1 MRCEELMKRDVV
13 SVSPDDTVE
22 VAARHMRDENVGFIP
37 VCDADRKVMGL
48 LTDRD
53 IAIRLVASSL
63 PASSP
68 VRGIMTDEVVACRP
82 QDDLREA
89 EKLMMDRNKSR
100 IVCTDDQGRLEGVI
114 SLSDIAQAENR
125 GRAAQVLREVAE
137 REAPPV
143 H

>member
-13 SVSPDDTVE
+13 SVAPDETVQE
-22 VAARHMRDENVGFIP
+22 AARQMRDENVGLIP
-37 VCDADRKVMGL
+37 ICDMDRKVVGL

-53 IAIRLVASSL
+53 IAIRLVASNLS
-63 PASSP
+63 ANTP
-68 VRGIMTDEVVACRP
+68 VRDIMTEEVVACRP

-89 EKLMMDRNKSR
+89 ERMMMANHKSR

-114 SLSDIAQAENR
+114 SLSDIAQAED
-125 GRAAQVLREVAE
+125 GSRAGQMLREVTE
-137 REAPPV
+137 REAPPM